1 MTDLHST
8 IDTYLEAYGEPD
20 GDRRSD
26 LVSRVWADDG
36 RLIDP
41 PLDGTGHA
49 GISEMAATVQS
60 QYPGHTFRRTSGIEE
75 HHCFVRYEWE
85 LVAPDGTSALTG
97 LDVAETAENGRLR
110 RVVGFLGPVPPKEG

>member
-20 GDRRSD
+20 GDRRSE

-36 RLIDP
+36 QLIDP
-41 PLDGTGHA
+41 PLDGSGHA

-60 QYPGHTFRRTSGIEE
+60 RYPGHSFRRTSGIG
-75 HHCFVRYEWE
+75 
-85 LVAPDGTSALTG
+85 APLLRPLRVGARCARRDQRAHRP
-97 LDVAETAENGRLR
+97 GRGR
-110 RVVGFLGPVPPKEG
+110 DR